1 MASALEGLS
10 VEERE
15 EALQAATE
23 RVVAGLAS
31 GRVRRRN
38 VNAAG
43 NAQVQMQLLFPALP
57 YLGAGL
63 PYLIVNGEH
72 DTATDLGEEVDE
84 VSDALL
90 EDDDEQEED
99 EAMPDIAQD
108 EGIHVVEVQPRR
120 AEAIRPAV

>member
-15 EALQAATE
+15 EALQAATA

-108 EGIHVVEVQPRR
+108 EGISPS
-120 AEAIRPAV
+120 AE